1 MYYWAKFVKQDVS
14 IVIKNRLQHWVPG
27 DLKNKRPHKAGE
39 VLNALEKLSIEQ
51 PRAKLRAC
59 KQPFHE
65 QTDFTCYAPYRDY
78 AHFSGSDKPWQQ
90 RLSRIR
96 QHTFYK
102 IWFQELEELNNEF
115 HMNLD
120 LKNWDEDHLH
130 TMKDAPLGKM
140 AMWTDRAIIVKN
152 HNGNSSATEDTKT
165 TTESTESTT
174 TFLPTVVEEPPND
187 QNNNNNINNNN
198 GQINHNHHEEGYTS
212 LNNDDNN
219 KKSSTS
225 TNPRDD
231 LETKTPSTVSVERTF
246 TSTESADVS
255 VVENSSSQEESVPS
269 SPFAYA
275 FVLGGIHE
283 DRHAYKGFLYDVL
296 IATKVLRKLGSTAD
310 FWIWTQLSPD
320 SNRTTLPTEDVR
332 LLTALNIH
340 ISELEKPAHESF
352 AQVVYSKFRLL
363 QMTQYQRVMFLD
375 ADIMPLVNLDYLFHL
390 SMGSKPQ
397 LRPNLILATR
407 GEPCN
412 TALFIVQP
420 LPGDW
425 ESLQQA
431 VHEQHEAGKKLPY
444 PHFDWQSGWGYNF
457 LKLRD
462 QWEAINK
469 NGTGW
474 RFHAGHSDQGE
485 CLYFEIA
492 TENQTWGVFCRCV
505 CDARRE
511 SKVFCFCVLW
521 FFAQQQQV

>member
-1 MYYWAKFVKQDVS
+1 MAGKTRWVTRFRVFFVAVYLPAQLLLLLQALMVEQQQDLTASS
-14 IVIKNRLQHWVPG
+14 ISHSMHNHSTQLEGVLKDFVYNGQRSKRLRFVEEEPG
-27 DLKNKRPHKAGE
+27 AGTATTTTTTAA
-39 VLNALEKLSIEQ
+39 NDA
-51 PRAKLRAC
+51 
-59 KQPFHE
+59 
-65 QTDFTCYAPYRDY
+65 DAPEP
-78 AHFSGSDKPWQQ
+78 K
-90 RLSRIR
+90 
-96 QHTFYK
+96 
-102 IWFQELEELNNEF
+102 ELNNEF

-174 TFLPTVVEEPPND
+174 TFPPTVVKEPTND
-187 QNNNNNINNNN
+187 QNNNNNNNINNNN
-198 GQINHNHHEEGYTS
+198 GQINHNHHEEGTS

-231 LETKTPSTVSVERTF
+231 LETKRPSTVPVERTF